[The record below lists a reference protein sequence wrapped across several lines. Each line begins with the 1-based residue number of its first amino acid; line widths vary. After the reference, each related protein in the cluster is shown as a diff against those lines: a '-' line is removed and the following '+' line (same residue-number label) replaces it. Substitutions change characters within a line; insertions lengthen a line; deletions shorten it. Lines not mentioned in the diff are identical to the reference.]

1 MRVSIAEAVLPVQSM
16 QSMQHGAHSRVA
28 DSLPNWHTL
37 CPAASVRF
45 RFFQHL
51 LQDAQLAVDRTN
63 LEAQNL
69 RDQWIKMNTFE
80 RCNGLPGADVRTG
93 GIEDR
98 FHRRHRARIVSVC
111 AAIG

>member
-28 DSLPNWHTL
+28 VPLPNLNTL

-63 LEAQNL
+63 PEAKNL
-69 RDQWIKMNTFE
+69 CDQWIQMDVFE
-80 RCNGLPGADVRTG
+80 RCNYLPGADVRTG

-98 FHRRHRARIVSVC
+98 FHRRH
-111 AAIG
+111 